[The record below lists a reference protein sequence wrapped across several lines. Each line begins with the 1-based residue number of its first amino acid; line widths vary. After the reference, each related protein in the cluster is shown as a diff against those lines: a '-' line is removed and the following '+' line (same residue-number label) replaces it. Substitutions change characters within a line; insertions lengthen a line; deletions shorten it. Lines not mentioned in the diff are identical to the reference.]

1 MASPVRVLIVSDDDD
16 VSEPLAAILKR
27 AGYQPAVEG
36 GREGVET
43 IGAAPPDA
51 LILDRDLP
59 AALYQQAL
67 EALRPRTGTASFP
80 LLILGG
86 GAPPPLPAGWHE
98 DAALSLSRPPQPAEV
113 LASLRGLLRLAF
125 YRLYRDLV
133 HDLSQPVTSIHAL
146 SQSISRATPAEAASR
161 ASVDLLRR
169 EADRLMTLLE
179 EFQRKRASR

>member
-1 MASPVRVLIVSDDDD
+1 M
-16 VSEPLAAILKR
+16 
-27 AGYQPAVEG
+27 
-36 GREGVET
+36 
-43 IGAAPPDA
+43 
-51 LILDRDLP
+51 
-59 AALYQQAL
+59 
-67 EALRPRTGTASFP
+67 
-80 LLILGG
+80 
-86 GAPPPLPAGWHE
+86 
-98 DAALSLSRPPQPAEV
+98 SLSRPPQPAEV

-146 SQSISRATPAEAASR
+146 SQSISRATPAEAPAR